1 MVGRVVSRLAG
12 IAPPGSGRTVIACA
26 AIASRRTSALILVD
40 RKALADQW
48 RDRLHKHLGVK
59 CGQIGGGLPSLSGK

>member
-1 MVGRVVSRLAG
+1 
-12 IAPPGSGRTVIACA
+12 VIACA